1 MEVKMKMKKLF
12 KMMSAVLSVT
22 YLTCSVFVYAG
33 KLVET
38 ESAYTDVSL
47 NEEAEIQDIE
57 CEESECKYEL
67 FDFTSEE
74 LCNEMIS
81 NDNIKRDDINFSVRE
96 PGLGGYGILAEYEKT
111 GGASF
116 TFGKKIDLNKYKYAK
131 IAFAYPEI
139 KNKTAGSAKKITSY
153 IQFDDGTKSNIAVIE
168 PDGKELADCNGIEHK
183 RAEYL
188 SNVKVTRILSIV
200 VPLGGDS
207 AGVSDVKLCPGFVEN
222 DAEVSCKFLLKY
234 LAFFETKEDAEN
246 FDNSISRVEVDF
258 NKGEKFEAEID
269 PITRVAEV
277 NLPKLYIKEGELRE
291 DNIKIDLKDKT
302 IKVTLAEVDGF
313 NVKYNIISYD
323 GVERE
328 WIVKVNCAQIDGES
342 IPNMISTLNGAT
354 NENISEVVNEWDWIW
369 LDKCSFYEKMSDK
382 AEEVFESAL
391 LTHKGE
397 YTEENYIDLINDE
410 TVFAKLITAEN
421 IETVKSIS
429 EEVGLSETGL
439 CKLLFEKLGDS
450 DREDAIKSV
459 LNANNFSEL
468 CDKLIVAIFNCSIS
482 YGNIK
487 FMIEEDLNLFGY
499 DSSSYN
505 ELCEKTDNLEKAYK
519 NIVGTDVSNRSD
531 IIKALENAIKK
542 VGKNNTKK
550 PTNQN
555 VSGGSGGSY
564 GGKFGGQVSIALPGK
579 TAQSANEIAGS
590 EANANNNNYQDLFI
604 DLDGVAWAKDS
615 ILYLCKRGIVNGKA
629 NKIFAPEDAVTREE
643 FVKMIVVGLKLN
655 AGYTTNATFADVK
668 ENEWY
673 TSYVKAALNEG
684 IITGESETEF
694 GIGRYITR
702 QDMAVIAYRAMR
714 KIKEIP
720 ETADNNF
727 SDKDDISNYA
737 INAVSVLSKNG
748 IINGID
754 NKYNPLKNVSR
765 AETAVMLNRLI
776 DFVEK

>member
-1 MEVKMKMKKLF
+1 MKTKKLF
-12 KMMSAVLSVT
+12 KIISAVLSVT

-33 KLVET
+33 QLLET
-38 ESAYTDVSL
+38 ESAYTDAL
-47 NEEAEIQDIE
+47 LDEETKVQDIE
-57 CEESECKYEL
+57 SEEGECKYEL

-74 LCNEMIS
+74 LCSEMIL
-81 NDNIKRDDINFSVRE
+81 NNNIEHDDINLSMRE

-116 TFGKKIDLNKYKYAK
+116 TIGKKIDLDKYKYAK

-139 KNKTAGSAKKITSY
+139 KNKTAGNTEKITSY

-168 PDGKELADCNGIEHK
+168 PDGKELTDCNGVEHK

-188 SNVKVTRILSIV
+188 SNVKITRILSIV
-200 VPLGGDS
+200 VPLGEDS
-207 AGVSDVKLCPGFVEN
+207 VGVSDVRVCPGFVGN
-222 DAEVSCKFLLKY
+222 DAEIGCKFLLKY

-269 PITRVAEV
+269 PIARVAEV
-277 NLPKLYIKEGELRE
+277 NLPKLYIKEGELKE
-291 DNIKIDLKDKT
+291 DNIKIELKGET
-302 IKVTLAEVDGF
+302 IKVTLTEVDGF
-313 NVKYNIISYD
+313 NVKYNIASYD

-328 WIVKVNCAQIDGES
+328 WIVKVNCAQIDAES
-342 IPNMISTLNGAT
+342 IPNMISALNGAT
-354 NENISEVVNEWDWIW
+354 NENIFDVVNEWDWIW
-369 LDKCSFYEKMSDK
+369 LDKCSFYEKLSDK
-382 AEEVFESAL
+382 AEEVFESTL

-397 YTEENYIDLINDE
+397 YTAENYIDLIDDE

-429 EEVGLSETGL
+429 EEVGFSETGL
-439 CKLLFEKLGDS
+439 HRLFFEKIGDS

-482 YGNIK
+482 YENIK

-499 DSSSYN
+499 DSLSYN

-519 NIVGTDVSNRSD
+519 NIVGADVANRSD
-531 IIKALENAIKK
+531 VIKALENAIKK

-555 VSGGSGGSY
+555 VSGGSGGAS

-579 TAQSANEIAGS
+579 TAQSANEISGT
-590 EANANNNNYQDLFI
+590 EANTNNNSYQNLFI
-604 DLDGVAWAKDS
+604 DLEGVSWAKDS
-615 ILYLCKRGIVNGKA
+615 ILNLCKRGIVNGKA

-655 AGYTTNATFADVK
+655 IGNTANAVFADVK

-673 TSYVKAALNEG
+673 TSYIKAALNEG
-684 IITGESETEF
+684 IITGESETKF
-694 GIGRYITR
+694 GIGECITR

-720 ETADNNF
+720 ETADNSF
-727 SDKDDISNYA
+727 DDKDEISSYA
-737 INAVSVLSKNG
+737 INAVSVLSKNE
-748 IINGID
+748 IING
-754 NKYNPLKNVSR
+754 NNNAYNPLKNASR